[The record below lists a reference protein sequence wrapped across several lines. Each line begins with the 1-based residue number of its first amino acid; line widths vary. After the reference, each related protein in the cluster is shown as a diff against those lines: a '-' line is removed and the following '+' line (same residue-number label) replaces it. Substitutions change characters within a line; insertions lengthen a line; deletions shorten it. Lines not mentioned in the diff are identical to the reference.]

1 MAAAL
6 QKLESDYNQMRQEI
20 LTGVPLEQLR
30 PLCVDL
36 TEGSCIPSQVR
47 TAAVIQV
54 QVPPPAP
61 PGGFSQS
68 RTHSCPSLD
77 TRRPSGKRSVRASEL
92 AQEHVTAPFECRR
105 RIQ

>member
-47 TAAVIQV
+47 TAAVIPGSGPSS
-54 QVPPPAP
+54 PPPRGG
-61 PGGFSQS
+61 GGFLLS
-68 RTHSCPSLD
+68 HALI
-77 TRRPSGKRSVRASEL
+77 L
-92 AQEHVTAPFECRR
+92 APL
-105 RIQ
+105 

>member
-54 QVPPPAP
+54 QVPPHP
-61 PGGFSQS
+61 PTPRGVFSV
-68 RTHSCPSLD
+68 THSFLPIFRYTPTFRKTFS
-77 TRRPSGKRSVRASEL
+77 PGK
-92 AQEHVTAPFECRR
+92 
-105 RIQ
+105 

>member
-61 PGGFSQS
+61 RPLSV
-68 RTHSCPSLD
+68 THSFLPLFRYTPTFRKTFS
-77 TRRPSGKRSVRASEL
+77 PGK
-92 AQEHVTAPFECRR
+92 
-105 RIQ
+105 

>member
-36 TEGSCIPSQVR
+36 TEGSGIPSQVR

-54 QVPPPAP
+54 QAP
-61 PGGFSQS
+61 PTPPGVFSV
-68 RTHSCPSLD
+68 THSFLPLFRYTPTFRKTFS
-77 TRRPSGKRSVRASEL
+77 PGK
-92 AQEHVTAPFECRR
+92 
-105 RIQ
+105 